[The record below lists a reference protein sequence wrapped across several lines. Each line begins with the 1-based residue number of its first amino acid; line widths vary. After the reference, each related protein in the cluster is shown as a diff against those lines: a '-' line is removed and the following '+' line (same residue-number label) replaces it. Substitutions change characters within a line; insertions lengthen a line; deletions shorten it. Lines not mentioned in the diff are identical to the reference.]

1 MNLVRRTVRRF
12 ACLSAGLP
20 ACLLVVALLTGCQ
33 ETETSDSQLL
43 EQAQRA
49 FAEGR
54 HEDALATMR
63 ALVERSPD
71 DPETQRIYG
80 EALIAAGQPSLA
92 VWPLVQAMKDPN
104 EAVPAG
110 LMLARAQL
118 AGGSGADAIATATRV
133 IEIDPD
139 NPVAHLLRARA
150 YLSQNM
156 EDETIA
162 DLDAALERGIED
174 DTVELVRL
182 YALLGQ
188 GKVEEAEAL
197 LEELHTQA
205 VAEIESNPSRAA
217 ALCGATA
224 TFAFENGDVELA
236 GTRFDECLEDQ
247 GLRNRLLVDSAI
259 KFYDERQ
266 MYDRATDIFRRRFEA
281 DETNLPA
288 RVAYAERLRR
298 SGKGEEAEALLL
310 GASETQSAAWA
321 ALVDLYVRNED
332 FEKALDALERAIE
345 ANPNPPDSWRMSRAD
360 FQIILGRLAAAEKG
374 LEEIQI
380 DVHRAVIEGRLLLAR
395 GELAAAAA
403 KLEEAVRM
411 WPDNPD
417 VRYLTG
423 NAYERLGDWAS
434 ASSHFREAAR
444 MKPPHVPSSRAL
456 AEIQKAVGDVDGRAF
471 VLHRLLELDP
481 YDADAIEGL
490 LDQSRAR
497 GARDMAQQ
505 MFLRLSRMP
514 GMQGRAIA
522 NVARAKARA
531 GGPTA
536 GLKAIDSSGADLSL
550 PPFEAALE
558 AKIGYLV
565 SLDRRDEAL
574 SELGKLITRQP
585 DRLALYTLRGTQR
598 LAGGDV
604 DGARDDFARAL
615 ELDPRSVE
623 TLIGLAALQEKQGGT
638 DEARMTLL
646 EAVEIEEARRESESE
661 TEAALALARFEL
673 RTGETEA
680 GRARLR
686 EILDDHPRHGAAA
699 LALMDSLLVDADPN
713 DPPSELVDMARRA
726 ALFESSPRAR
736 QLSARLSPPQRS
748 GESG

>member
-1 MNLVRRTVRRF
+1 MNIVRRF
-12 ACLSAGLP
+12 PRLSASL
-20 ACLLVVALLTGCQ
+20 LLVVFLTGCQ
-33 ETETSDSQLL
+33 ESEVSDSELL

-54 HEDALATMR
+54 HEEALSTMR
-63 ALVERSPD
+63 VLVERSPD

-92 VWPLVQAMKDPN
+92 VWPLVEAMKDPG
-104 EAVPAG
+104 EAIPAG

-139 NPVAHLLRARA
+139 NPVAYLLRARA
-150 YLSQNM
+150 HLSQNM
-156 EDETIA
+156 EEETIA
-162 DLDAALERGIED
+162 DLDAAIERGIED

-182 YALLGQ
+182 YALLGM
-188 GKVEEAEAL
+188 GKIEEAEAL

-205 VAEIESNPSRAA
+205 VAEIESNPARAA

-236 GTRFDECLEDQ
+236 ESRFEECLEDQ

-259 KFYDERQ
+259 KFYDERE
-266 MYDRATDIFRRRFEA
+266 MYGRATDIFKRRFEA
-281 DETNLPA
+281 DETNLAA

-298 SGKGEEAEALLL
+298 SGKRDDAEALLL
-310 GASETQSAAWA
+310 EASETQPAAWA
-321 ALVDLYVRNED
+321 ALVDFYVRNEN
-332 FEKALDALERAIE
+332 FGKALDALEHAIE
-345 ANPNPPDSWRMSRAD
+345 SNPNPPDSWRMSRAD
-360 FQIILGRLAAAEKG
+360 FQIILGRLEEAAQS
-374 LEEIQI
+374 LEEIKI

-395 GELAAAAA
+395 GELNAAAE

-423 NAYERLGDWAS
+423 NAYERLGDWAR

-456 AEIQKAVGDVDGRAF
+456 AEIQKAVGDVEGRAF
-471 VLHRLLELDP
+471 VLHRLLEVDP

-490 LDQSRAR
+490 LDQSRAG
-497 GARDMAQQ
+497 GAREMAQQ
-505 MFLRLSRMP
+505 MFLRLSRIP
-514 GMQGRAIA
+514 DMQGRAVA

-531 GGPTA
+531 GGPAA
-536 GLKAIDSSGADLSL
+536 GLKAIESSGADLSQ
-550 PPFEAALE
+550 PAFEAALD
-558 AKIGYLV
+558 AKVEYLV
-565 SLDRRDEAL
+565 ALERRDEAIAL
-574 SELGKLITRQP
+574 LGELIAKRP
-585 DRLALYTLRGTQR
+585 ERRALYTLRGEQR
-598 LAGGDV
+598 LAAGDAE
-604 DGARDDFARAL
+604 GARLDFARAL
-615 ELDPRSVE
+615 ELDPRSIE
-623 TLIGLAALQEKQGGT
+623 TLIGLAALQEKQGEGAA
-638 DEARMTLL
+638 ARTTLL
-646 EAVEIEEARRESESE
+646 EAVEIEEARREHES
-661 TEAALALARFEL
+661 EAALALARFEL
-673 RTGETEA
+673 RAGEVEA

-686 EILDDHPRHGAAA
+686 AILDDQPRHGAAA
-699 LALMDSLLVDADPN
+699 LALMDSLLVDADPS
-713 DPPSELVDMARRA
+713 DPPKELVDMARRA
-726 ALFESSPRAR
+726 ALFEASPRAR